1 MEFVIAGEQGGL
13 NMAFE
18 IPKISYN
25 GTIKEIPLGKEA
37 SRIIV
42 GGATCYP
49 FSLFEGNMPHPPT
62 IAMEVYDARPEGW
75 PKAALEPFSDV
86 LDDPAAWAQKCVA
99 SYGAEMIA
107 LQLASTDPNAQD
119 TPAERAAE
127 VTKKVAAAIEVPLMV
142 WGSGNLE
149 KDTEVLKQ
157 VAEKCAGENLV
168 LGPVQEGSY
177 KALGA
182 ASLAYGHTVAASTP
196 IDINLAKQLNILLGN
211 LGVPDERILVDPTVA
226 SLGYGLEYSYSVM
239 ERDRM
244 AALTQ
249 EDERLQ
255 FPVVCN
261 LAKEVWKVKEARV
274 SEEEAPLLGDPLKR
288 GVLLEAMTALL
299 LLLAGADI
307 LIMRHPNAV
316 QLVRGFIRDLM
327 AS

>member
-1 MEFVIAGEQGGL
+1 
-13 NMAFE
+13 MAFE
-18 IPKISYN
+18 TPEISYN

-37 SRIIV
+37 NRITV
-42 GGATCYP
+42 GGGTSYP
-49 FSLFEGNMPHPPT
+49 FYLFEGEMPHPPK
-62 IAMEVYDARPEGW
+62 IAMEVYDAPPEDW
-75 PKAALEPFSDV
+75 PQAALEPFADV
-86 LDDPAAWAQKCVA
+86 VEDPAAWAQKCVA
-99 SYGAEMIA
+99 SYNAEMVA

-119 TPAERAAE
+119 TPAEQAVE
-127 VTKKVAAAIEVPLMV
+127 VTKKVAAAIEVPLIV
-142 WGSGNLE
+142 WGCGNPE
-149 KDTEVLKQ
+149 KDTEVLKM
-157 VAEKCAGENLV
+157 VAEACAGENLII
-168 LGPVQEGSY
+168 GPVEEGVY

-182 ASLAYGHTVAASTP
+182 ASLAYQHTIAASTP

-226 SLGYGLEYSYSVM
+226 SLGYGLEYCYSVM

-261 LAKEVWKVKEARV
+261 MAKEVWKVKEAKI

-299 LLLAGADI
+299 LLLAGGDI
-307 LIMRHPNAV
+307 LIMRHPDAI
-316 QLVRGFIRDLM
+316 QLVRDFVSDLT
-327 AS
+327 AN